1 MDAVV
6 IGVARLVASLHP
18 LQVAAQLGFIMV
30 PLLNHASLLEVVE
43 GEKGQSDPWG
53 GFSKAKDVKLPVI
66 VCLLRT
72 NDVFLEG

>member
-1 MDAVV
+1 M

-43 GEKGQSDPWG
+43 GEKG
-53 GFSKAKDVKLPVI
+53 
-66 VCLLRT
+66 
-72 NDVFLEG
+72 